1 MRFFLLLLFA
11 VGTAAAQTSYDV
23 TVDLKNVVNDRVR
36 VEIRLPAVD
45 ADTAT
50 IVFPVVTPGTYEQQD
65 WWRYVSNFAAFDA
78 KGKPLPVHRSA
89 DSQFVVSQARR
100 LHRVTYLLDDSFD
113 APDDGRPS
121 VFEPSGTSF
130 EADTIMQLNHCG
142 IVGFVDGMQRLPF
155 HLTVIKPALLT
166 GASALR
172 IERLSDT
179 VDRYHAE
186 TYDMLNDS
194 PVLYAIADTTSFTVG
209 GTQVFVAC
217 AHKSQHDHAMRVKPQ
232 LDSVCT
238 AIAAFLGTMPVD
250 RYAFLMYVWNMDTTS
265 TAVRKGG
272 FGALEH
278 SFSSLYFMHPGMM
291 SNVKDIAAHEF
302 LHILMP
308 LNLHSEEIETFN
320 FRTPNMSRH
329 LWLYEGL
336 TEYFAHLSLVRY
348 GLTTPGRF
356 MTGEVT
362 NSIRQSGSIP
372 GDFSFTEFSRR
383 VLEEPYQSMYPLVYT
398 YGMVNGLL
406 IDIMMREATNGAE
419 GALDLA
425 GNLMKKYGRSRP
437 FVDTL
442 LFDEI
447 DAVAPPTVAAYCRRY
462 IGGNERIPIK
472 NVLAKIGWSYDSVRV
487 IDGWTFGV
495 QGSMKFPDGVPAY
508 VLAPTD
514 SLNPLGIK
522 EGDVLVSIDGTPI
535 MEAWRTLRSALLAP
549 PDERSV
555 TIVVRRGAEEV
566 TCKATS
572 YMGKITQ
579 QHVLTDLDGQG
590 DVTEVQRALRAQVFG
605 R

>member
-1 MRFFLLLLFA
+1 MKRFALMLLCA
-11 VGTAAAQTSYDV
+11 VNCVAQTSYDV

-36 VEIRLPAVD
+36 VEMRLPAIE
-45 ADTAT
+45 ADTVT

-65 WWRYVSNFAAFDA
+65 WWRYVNDFAAYDA
-78 KGKPLPVHRSA
+78 NGKPLPVHRSA
-89 DSQFVVSQARR
+89 DSQFVVAQARR

-113 APDDGRPS
+113 APDDGRPP

-142 IVGFVDGMQRLPF
+142 IVGFVDGLQRRPF
-155 HLTVIKPALLT
+155 HVTVLKPARLF

-179 VDRYHAE
+179 VDRYQAE

-194 PVLYAIADTTSFTVG
+194 PVLYAVADTTSFTVG
-209 GTQVFVAC
+209 GTQVFIAC

-278 SFSSLYFMHPGMM
+278 SYSSLYFMHPGMM
-291 SNVKDIAAHEF
+291 RNVKDIAAHEF

-329 LWLYEGL
+329 LWLYEGM

-348 GLTTPGRF
+348 GLTPPGRF

-362 NSIRQSGSIP
+362 NSIRQSSSIP
-372 GDFSFTEFSRR
+372 NDFSFTEFSRR

-406 IDIMMREATNGAE
+406 IDILMREATNGKE

-425 GNLMKKYGRSRP
+425 RKLMEKYGRSRP

-442 LFDEI
+442 LFSEI
-447 DAVAPPTVAAYCRRY
+447 DAVAPPSVAAYCRRY

-472 NVLAKIGWSYDSVRV
+472 DVLAKIGWAYDSVRV

-495 QGSMKFPDGVPAY
+495 QGTMIYADGEPKY

-514 SLNPLGIK
+514 TLNPLGIQA
-522 EGDVLVSIDGTPI
+522 GDELVSVEGTPL
-535 MEAWRTLRSALLAP
+535 MEAWRKVRTALLAP

-555 TIVVRRGAEEV
+555 TIVVRRGSEEV
-566 TCKATS
+566 ECKAMS

-579 QHVLTDLDGQG
+579 QHVLTDRDGQD
-590 DVTEVQRALRAQVFG
+590 DVTGVQRTLRAQVFG

>member
-1 MRFFLLLLFA
+1 
-11 VGTAAAQTSYDV
+11 
-23 TVDLKNVVNDRVR
+23 
-36 VEIRLPAVD
+36 
-45 ADTAT
+45 
-50 IVFPVVTPGTYEQQD
+50 
-65 WWRYVSNFAAFDA
+65 
-78 KGKPLPVHRSA
+78 
-89 DSQFVVSQARR
+89 
-100 LHRVTYLLDDSFD
+100 
-113 APDDGRPS
+113 
-121 VFEPSGTSF
+121 
-130 EADTIMQLNHCG
+130 
-142 IVGFVDGMQRLPF
+142 
-155 HLTVIKPALLT
+155 
-166 GASALR
+166 
-172 IERLSDT
+172 
-179 VDRYHAE
+179 
-186 TYDMLNDS
+186 
-194 PVLYAIADTTSFTVG
+194 
-209 GTQVFVAC
+209 
-217 AHKSQHDHAMRVKPQ
+217 
-232 LDSVCT
+232 
-238 AIAAFLGTMPVD
+238 
-250 RYAFLMYVWNMDTTS
+250 
-265 TAVRKGG
+265 
-272 FGALEH
+272 
-278 SFSSLYFMHPGMM
+278 
-291 SNVKDIAAHEF
+291 
-302 LHILMP
+302 
-308 LNLHSEEIETFN
+308 
-320 FRTPNMSRH
+320 
-329 LWLYEGL
+329 
-336 TEYFAHLSLVRY
+336 
-348 GLTTPGRF
+348 